1 MQEEMENRTV
11 QLAISTTKL
20 TARTIISAVR
30 SYLNHRKTVGMEK
43 EQQKNEPP
51 SGKQSVKELH
61 AGNDSIQNMDMAK
74 TDLKGFEGIARK
86 YDIDYAIEKVS
97 SKGKSPRYLVFFKS
111 KDAETLKTAFDEYAK
126 KVLEKQKRKE
136 DRPSVLEQLKKLKD
150 LVKSLPDKT
159 LHREK
164 TRERS
169 R

>member
-11 QLAISTTKL
+11 QLAVSTTKL

-30 SYLNHRKTVGMEK
+30 AYLNHRKNVGMEK
-43 EQQKNEPP
+43 EQKNEPP

-150 LVKSLPDKT
+150 LIKSLPDKT

-164 TRERS
+164 TKERS